1 MRWSMRCAVPTSA
14 KRPDRLVDTS
24 VAVALVS
31 GDHPFHV
38 ATRHCLDGMTL
49 GLSGLAA
56 FETFSVL
63 TRLPPPNRRSPDVI
77 SALMAANFPENRF
90 LSPGAA
96 TLLLVGLPE
105 LGISGGSV
113 YDALVAAAAK
123 EHGHTLMT
131 RDRRAVGTYQ
141 RVGVTFELLS
151 T

>member
-1 MRWSMRCAVPTSA
+1 MS
-14 KRPDRLVDTS
+14 
-24 VAVALVS
+24 
-31 GDHPFHV
+31 H
-38 ATRHCLDGMTL
+38 
-49 GLSGLAA
+49 
-56 FETFSVL
+56 
-63 TRLPPPNRRSPDVI
+63 
-77 SALMAANFPENRF
+77 FPENRF

-113 YDALVAAAAK
+113 YDALVASAAN